1 MGFCL
6 QCRST
11 EQSEDFNISSHGDEC
26 DQCIKKDDPEE
37 YAEWVKE
44 CEEEASRKM
53 AAKKVEKDNLTKGQV
68 AAITHAYQDCLAAA
82 DAEDGE
88 IDLGS
93 LAEAALA
100 SAEELKQEFPFLS
113 AMKECEEGGK

>member
-1 MGFCL
+1 M
-6 QCRST
+6 
-11 EQSEDFNISSHGDEC
+11 N
-26 DQCIKKDDPEE
+26 
-37 YAEWVKE
+37 
-44 CEEEASRKM
+44 
-53 AAKKVEKDNLTKGQV
+53 NLTGKQIT
-68 AAITHAYQDCLAAA
+68 AITHAYQDCLAAA

-113 AMKECEEGGK
+113 AVERFNEEED